1 MANRCRCRRVK
12 PDPPVPQTVREPS
25 VRRWPHPIAYTVP
38 EASDPMLH
46 YIRCALSY
54 QNEMLA
60 EIKTL
65 LEQIAENTSPADN
78 AGT

>member
-1 MANRCRCRRVK
+1 
-12 PDPPVPQTVREPS
+12 
-25 VRRWPHPIAYTVP
+25 
-38 EASDPMLH
+38 MLH